1 MLEIRI
7 AIYLIM
13 LIVASIMDL
22 KKREISDKVWIIS
35 GSLGIVLLILDFKNI
50 DLVFY
55 AISLSITSMISYTI
69 YKTGLFGGADAKALI
84 AIALLLP
91 FYDLKNSFHNIV
103 ALTVFTNSVI
113 LTLFNVLHNILR
125 NTIEILRG
133 RDIFNGFNESL
144 SRKILAFILGFR
156 TRSINGY
163 VFLMEEGRK
172 EKRFR
177 FHINAYDDFADS
189 ARDVWVTTALPFII
203 YITVGFVIMLAYGDI
218 IGLLISLII

>member
-7 AIYLIM
+7 AICLIM
-13 LIVASIMDL
+13 LTIASIMDL

-35 GSLGIVLLILDFKNI
+35 GSAAIVLLIIDLNNL

-55 AISLSITSMISYTI
+55 AISLSITSMIAYAI

-84 AIALLLP
+84 VISLLLP
-91 FYDLKNSFHNIV
+91 FYDVKNSFHNIV

-113 LTLFNVLHNILR
+113 LTLFHVFHNIVR
-125 NTIEILRG
+125 NTIDLVKG
-133 RDIFNGFNESL
+133 KDIFNGFNESL

-156 TRSINGY
+156 ARSVNGY
-163 VFLMEEGRK
+163 VFLMEEGNR

-177 FHINAYDDFADS
+177 FHINAYDDFADD
-189 ARDVWVTTALPFII
+189 AKDVWVTTALPFII
-203 YITVGFVIMLAYGDI
+203 YISIGFLITIVYGDI
-218 IGLLISLII
+218 IGSLLSLVI